1 MTMMAR
7 NTEGALEH
15 GSQGANGAAHLRD
28 VSGDPSVSGEVMVH
42 GVLEEVSWRTRTA
55 VLYTED
61 DTAVTVRFTADQDGW
76 MRLVANYP
84 VRVQGTAR
92 YDAEGALEALDLV
105 RVYVT
110 ERVFRP
116 YDAREHMDVC
126 LPRPYG
132 SVPHPPIDWGELST
146 DRMSTEEFM
155 EFLRSDEHKGAAR

>member
-61 DTAVTVRFTADQDGW
+61 DTAVTVRFAELYSGT
-76 MRLVANYP
+76 MRVVANFEVNVY
-84 VRVQGTAR
+84 GTAA
-92 YDAEGALEALDLV
+92 YDSQGELSHVDLTGV
-105 RVYVT
+105 EVSKNVGPDEEMSTDQFMKMLRGEDY
-110 ERVFRP
+110 
-116 YDAREHMDVC
+116 M
-126 LPRPYG
+126 G
-132 SVPHPPIDWGELST
+132 SVP
-146 DRMSTEEFM
+146 
-155 EFLRSDEHKGAAR
+155 